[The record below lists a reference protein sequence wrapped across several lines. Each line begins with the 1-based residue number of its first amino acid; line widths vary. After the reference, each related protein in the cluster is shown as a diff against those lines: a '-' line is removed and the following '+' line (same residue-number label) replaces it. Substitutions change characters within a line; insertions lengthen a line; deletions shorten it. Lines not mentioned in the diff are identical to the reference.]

1 MRRLKHHEQRLLR
14 KVNFLQW
21 KGERGGREAEVM
33 RRCARARERDRE
45 RERERSPRGEPRRI
59 FSGCGAVRSRALGS
73 VADGRR
79 TRPHR
84 RTPCALRAG
93 CQGGREAREAWPRA
107 AQWANR
113 AFGAAV
119 AWRAPPRGVWCCA
132 GGGGWIQSPG
142 SARRVAGRGSCWREK
157 GPQAPAAPQPAAAPG
172 HSVLAAPGKECRA
185 VNPRNRDSLALVTGR
200 QCHRHET
207 QTLQDV
213 HAAKAS
219 EVGRVRS
226 RGSHARPSSP
236 PALTA
241 CARPR

>member
-33 RRCARARERDRE
+33 RRCARARERE
-45 RERERSPRGEPRRI
+45 RERGRESARAASL
-59 FSGCGAVRSRALGS
+59 GASSRAL
-73 VADGRR
+73 APFGRVR
-79 TRPHR
+79 LAVWPMGGARGPR

-93 CQGGREAREAWPRA
+93 CQAREAWPRA
-107 AQWANR
+107 AQWANK

-157 GPQAPAAPQPAAAPG
+157 GPQALAPQPAAAPG
-172 HSVLAAPGKECRA
+172 HSVLAAPGKEFRA

-207 QTLQDV
+207 ETLQDV